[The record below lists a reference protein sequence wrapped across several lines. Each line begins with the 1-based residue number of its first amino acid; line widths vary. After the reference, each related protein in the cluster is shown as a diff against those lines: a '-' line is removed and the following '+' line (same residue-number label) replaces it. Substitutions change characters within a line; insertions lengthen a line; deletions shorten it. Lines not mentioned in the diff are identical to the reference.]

1 MLVPQIWVK
10 KETSGLLQL
19 GFLIE
24 TQVIAETIPEI
35 PKVTETVNE
44 EPQEDETLITAAAVG
59 DAHKVT
65 KDETGDKAR
74 LNEKRLAD
82 A

>member
-24 TQVIAETIPEI
+24 TQVIAAH
-35 PKVTETVNE
+35 TE
-44 EPQEDETLITAAAVG
+44 DM
-59 DAHKVT
+59 
-65 KDETGDKAR
+65 
-74 LNEKRLAD
+74 RLASCWWPYGR
-82 A
+82 AVIGNKLQVRQSVN